1 MHSTPNSEQS
11 DPRQIDPSVISLAP
25 GDERLASDEQTVREA
40 LARVHERP
48 SNADPDAPSVALDP
62 QVTSFRPNAVSG
74 SSGLQTVARGI
85 FGVFLV
91 GCVGAG
97 AFAWQSSYGHTA
109 RLIVAELAPQLIPS
123 SLLPGGKSE
132 SEAQPS
138 AATAQAASAEAAA
151 QPVADAADAN
161 PPQPATEQQPA
172 AEAQP
177 APPPAAAQAAVQDA
191 ATAAASSSPPDQAQ
205 LLQTMA
211 RDLAAAQKRIAELET
226 SQQQLVRE
234 NAATSAQLKAAQE
247 QVAHL
252 AAKPTEPK
260 VSEAKPA
267 APGASNAKLYAQA
280 LRPKPPAAPRR
291 PVTTY
296 PRPVAAAQPGLPRP
310 LAPPPQASA
319 EALPPAPLPAQIVQP
334 SPDQVQMSS
343 APRPPMPVPQ

>member
-177 APPPAAAQAAVQDA
+177 TPPPAAAQAAVQDA

-252 AAKPTEPK
+252 AAKPTEP
-260 VSEAKPA
+260 
-267 APGASNAKLYAQA
+267 
-280 LRPKPPAAPRR
+280 
-291 PVTTY
+291 
-296 PRPVAAAQPGLPRP
+296 